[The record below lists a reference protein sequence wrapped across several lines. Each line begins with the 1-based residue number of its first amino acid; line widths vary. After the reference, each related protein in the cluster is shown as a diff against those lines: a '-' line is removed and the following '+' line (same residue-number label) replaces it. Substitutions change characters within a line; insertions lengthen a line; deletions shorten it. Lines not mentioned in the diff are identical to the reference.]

1 MKYETKAFSSYEYA
15 KDVADGWIPVLRS
28 DVGDINP
35 RKITLTILPE
45 FSRPSTRVCTTMNS
59 TGEVY
64 QQDAYGFFNPSRGEQ
79 CLDIVLRREV
89 KKPAERTAHGIA
101 YLTEK
106 GVVTLVRSCEAP
118 LAGLEDN
125 PALTPVPCTITLHQ
139 NEPT

>member
-45 FSRPSTRVCTTMNS
+45 FSRASARVCTTMNS

-64 QQDAYGFFNPSRGEQ
+64 QQDPYGFFNASRGEQ

-89 KKPAERTAHGIA
+89 KKPADRTVQGMA
-101 YLTEK
+101 YVDADGEIVSLRCMEDSTEK
-106 GVVTLVRSCEAP
+106 VATS
-118 LAGLEDN
+118 
-125 PALTPVPCTITLHQ
+125 LTPVPCTITLH
-139 NEPT
+139 EPA

>member
-45 FSRPSTRVCTTMNS
+45 FSRASARVCTTMNS

-64 QQDAYGFFNPSRGEQ
+64 QQDPYGFFNASRGEQ

-89 KKPAERTAHGIA
+89 KKPAERTVQGMA
-101 YLTEK
+101 YVDAGGEIVSLRCMEDSTEK
-106 GVVTLVRSCEAP
+106 VATS
-118 LAGLEDN
+118 
-125 PALTPVPCTITLHQ
+125 LTPVPCTITLH
-139 NEPT
+139 EPA

>member
-45 FSRPSTRVCTTMNS
+45 FSRASARVCTTMNS

-64 QQDAYGFFNPSRGEQ
+64 QQDPYGFFNASRGEQ

-89 KKPAERTAHGIA
+89 KKPAERTVQGMA
-101 YLTEK
+101 YVDAGGEIVSLRCMEDSTEK
-106 GVVTLVRSCEAP
+106 VATS
-118 LAGLEDN
+118 
-125 PALTPVPCTITLHQ
+125 LTPVPCTITLH
-139 NEPT
+139 NEPA

>member
-15 KDVADGWIPVLRS
+15 KDAADGWVPVLRS

-45 FSRPSTRVCTTMNS
+45 FSRASARVCTTMNS

-64 QQDAYGFFNPSRGEQ
+64 QQDPYGFFNASQGEQ

-89 KKPAERTAHGIA
+89 KKPAEITINGYALVNDAGEVFCVQPYEIHGGSDG
-101 YLTEK
+101 YK
-106 GVVTLVRSCEAP
+106 
-118 LAGLEDN
+118 
-125 PALTPVPCTITLHQ
+125 PVPCTITLHS
-139 NEPT
+139 EPA